1 MENHDPK
8 TSKATDR
15 ASDALTDLVH
25 LLARQAARELVEQQT
40 SSAPSRKFPDLTEK
54 PP

>member
-1 MENHDPK
+1 MEHRESN
-8 TSKATDR
+8 TSKSTSQAPN
-15 ASDALTDLVH
+15 ALIELVR

-40 SSAPSRKFPDLTEK
+40 SSAPSRKFPDLKEK